1 MKKIYI
7 IFLIH
12 LFGFSFAQKILN
24 TPTPANTSVSDKT
37 TVSMQPGF
45 NVKASSGSTFIAFID
60 ANGNGIS
67 DYQEQFMPS
76 LGENYIKTT
85 ECLNANC
92 TEKKETVVYYDGL
105 GREKQIL
112 QVGASPL
119 GKTIVTPIE
128 YDGFGRQAREY
139 LPFPIGSAANTVVSP
154 TTNGT
159 TFYSTVTGDSSPF
172 SEKTFENSPLNRVL
186 AQAAPG
192 KSWATGSGHEI
203 KFSYQANKSSD
214 EVIIFEVKTT
224 YNATTKVYDI
234 ELTRRLSP
242 VYYANGTLYK
252 TVTTD
257 ENGQPIVEFKN
268 KEGQVILKRIDT
280 SDGRHDTYYVYDI
293 YGNLTYV
300 LPPKLLDLYYGSNP
314 LRADWQELMNELG
327 YQYLYDEKNRLVEKQ
342 LPGKGREFMV
352 YDTQDRLTLQQDIN
366 QRTGTNKGWTF
377 FKYDKFGRMVY
388 SGFFKNSATRSSM
401 QTALNNKQTPNNEE
415 RTSVGLGNNGT
426 GLFYTNNQFP
436 NGSLTVQSVQ
446 YYDHYQNLGVTP
458 FSIIDGQNV
467 IGINDTRT
475 KGLAVASYTNVLG
488 ETTWNKAYTFYDEEY
503 LRPVASHLVN
513 YLDGYQTTASVLDFR
528 GKVKNTVTKHMLAE
542 YIGNEITVKEEFDY
556 YPNELLK
563 YQTHQVN
570 NNPKEYIVQNSYNEI
585 NQLTSKKVGNTNS
598 STPLQKVDY
607 KYNIRGWLTDINNID
622 VTETGTYK
630 DLFSFRLNYD
640 KVTRLTWEPQRF
652 KPLYNG
658 NINEAIWKASDNI
671 IRSYNYQYDNL
682 NRLREGTYIKGANQI
697 VNAYNEII
705 KGYDKNGNIIGITR
719 SGEQDIS
726 NNMIWIDDTNY
737 TYQANSNKLLAV
749 TDNPGYKNVGFIDGN
764 TSGNDY
770 AYDANGN
777 LIQDLNKGITKISY
791 NFLNLPTEVLWRNGD
806 KISYTYDA
814 SGVKL
819 AKVVTEGEGVRVTT
833 TDYINGFQY
842 KQVDS
847 PTSKQV
853 KRLEFFPT
861 TEGYVSVTGG
871 TTFNYVYNY
880 TDHLGNVRL
889 SYQKESNGTLK
900 VLEENNYYPF
910 GLKHKGYNNT
920 NVANP
925 NYKYKYNGKELQD
938 DFNINLYD
946 YGARN
951 YDPAIGRWFNI
962 DPMAPKYFS
971 HSPYTYTLNNPVYF
985 IDPDGMQIS
994 VGEQE
999 DPPVIEG
1006 GELPEV
1012 IVTVSKSKRSEY
1024 YGVSINIPTPDLTSA
1039 FFGNHVDGAYKHVL
1053 SPENVDTYVKM
1064 QEAKREGEI
1073 GLVAGAAVIASLP
1086 VTAVEGLTV
1095 LGTKALISVT
1105 AQGVINQNIDLV
1117 DTTADILAVPGIS
1130 GLVGGK
1136 YDYNVFGNK
1145 KFELQ
1150 SNTDTNAI
1158 LFNGVTSTLGA
1169 GLGNRADK
1177 FINGMQKSG
1186 LENTIGTVTNTATS
1200 FLEQELNKI
1209 YGSN

>member
-1 MKKIYI
+1 MYST
-7 IFLIH
+7 LLTLGSSYTIH
-12 LFGFSFAQKILN
+12 AQ
-24 TPTPANTSVSDKT
+24 
-37 TVSMQPGF
+37 
-45 NVKASSGSTFIAFID
+45 SGT
-60 ANGNGIS
+60 
-67 DYQEQFMPS
+67 
-76 LGENYIKTT
+76 ENYIKTT
-85 ECLNANC
+85 ECLKADC

-154 TTNGT
+154 TTNGNS
-159 TFYSTVTGDSSPF
+159 FYSTATGDSSPF

-214 EVIIFEVKTT
+214 EVIIFDVKTT
-224 YNATTKVYDI
+224 YNATAKIYDI

-314 LRADWQELMNELG
+314 LRADWQKLMDELG

-352 YDTQDRLTLQQDIN
+352 YDNQDRLTLQQDIN

-388 SGFFKNSATRSSM
+388 SGFFKNTATRGSM
-401 QTALNNKQTPNNEE
+401 QTALNNKRTPNNEE

-475 KGLAVASYTNVLG
+475 KGLAVATYTNVLG

-513 YLDGYQTTASVLDFR
+513 YLNGYQTTASVLDFR
-528 GKVKNTVTKHMLAE
+528 GKVKNTITKHKLSE
-542 YIGNEITVKEEFDY
+542 SEGNEITVKEEFDY

-630 DLFSFRLNYD
+630 DLFSFRIYYD
-640 KVTRLTWEPQRF
+640 QIDDPTLAITNQPFGRAIF
-652 KPLYNG
+652 NG
-658 NINEAIWKASDNI
+658 NIAQTKWKTGTDNVTQE
-671 IRSYNYQYDNL
+671 YLYKYDGL
-682 NRLREGTYIKGANQI
+682 NRLMAARNFYNKIQI
-697 VNAYNEII
+697 QDAYSEYV
-705 KGYDKNGNIIGITR
+705 KGYDKNGNILGFIRNGNRLSENIFA
-719 SGEQDIS
+719 
-726 NNMIWIDDTNY
+726 IDDLKY
-737 TYQANSNKLLAV
+737 DYQANSNKLLNV
-749 TDNPGYKNVGFIDGN
+749 SDDKTEDGFNDKNKYTGTTANDAR
-764 TSGNDY
+764 NDY
-770 AYDANGN
+770 MYDANGN

-791 NFLNLPTEVLWRNGD
+791 NYLNLPTEVLWGNGD
-806 KISYTYDA
+806 KISYAYDA
-814 SGVKL
+814 SGAKL
-819 AKVVTEGEGVRVTT
+819 AKYVLKNMLSSGEST
-833 TDYINGFQY
+833 YYMNGFQY
-842 KQVDS
+842 SQEAGKGSQSVL
-847 PTSKQV
+847 Q
-853 KRLEFFPT
+853 FFPT
-861 TEGYVSVTGG
+861 AEGYVNVTDG
-871 TTFNYVYNY
+871 TAFNYVYNY

-889 SYQKESNGTLK
+889 SYQKESNGSLK

-910 GLKHKGYNNT
+910 GLKHSGYNNT
-920 NVANP
+920 NLANA

-938 DFNINLYD
+938 EFNINLYD

-951 YDPAIGRWFNI
+951 YDPTIGRWFNV
-962 DPMAPKYFS
+962 DPLAEKYYEL
-971 HSPYTYTLNNPVYF
+971 SPYNYAVNNPVF
-985 IDPDGMQIS
+985 FVDPDGMA
-994 VGEQE
+994 VE
-999 DPPVIEG
+999 DI
-1006 GELPEV
+1006 
-1012 IVTVSKSKRSEY
+1012 IK
-1024 YGVSINIPTPDLTSA
+1024 ININT
-1039 FFGNHVDGAYKHVL
+1039 
-1053 SPENVDTYVKM
+1053 
-1064 QEAKREGEI
+1064 
-1073 GLVAGAAVIASLP
+1073 
-1086 VTAVEGLTV
+1086 
-1095 LGTKALISVT
+1095 
-1105 AQGVINQNIDLV
+1105 GVINIQKAAGDDVVQIV
-1117 DTTADILAVPGIS
+1117 DNKGNVIKDEK
-1130 GLVGGK
+1130 GK
-1136 YDYNVFGNK
+1136 D
-1145 KFELQ
+1145 Q
-1150 SNTDTNAI
+1150 SYTYGK
-1158 LFNGVTSTLGA
+1158 NG
-1169 GLGNRADK
+1169 
-1177 FINGMQKSG
+1177 
-1186 LENTIGTVTNTATS
+1186 S
-1200 FLEQELNKI
+1200 FLKENNISYENVIKGEKFNSQIGHPQTRISFGDPDKANKFFEFASKTNVEFGLYTFFDSRSVSEFSEVI
-1209 YGSN
+1209 TNHSTNRVYGASSLIDNILSKDKGILLTQDRHNHPAGSPPSGFNNNLTPGDLIGDRAFHKNIKLEHGNQITTKGEVYVPSRGRKPSISVMYDDKSAKRK

>member
-1 MKKIYI
+1 M
-7 IFLIH
+7 
-12 LFGFSFAQKILN
+12 
-24 TPTPANTSVSDKT
+24 
-37 TVSMQPGF
+37 
-45 NVKASSGSTFIAFID
+45 
-60 ANGNGIS
+60 
-67 DYQEQFMPS
+67 
-76 LGENYIKTT
+76 
-85 ECLNANC
+85 
-92 TEKKETVVYYDGL
+92 
-105 GREKQIL
+105 
-112 QVGASPL
+112 
-119 GKTIVTPIE
+119 
-128 YDGFGRQAREY
+128 
-139 LPFPIGSAANTVVSP
+139 PFPISNSSNQIDTIS
-154 TTNGT
+154 TGT
-159 TFYSTVTGDSSPF
+159 TFYSTLTGDTTPF

-192 KSWATGSGHEI
+192 KSWTTRSGHEI
-203 KFSYQANKSSD
+203 KFDYQANKSSD

-224 YNATTKVYDI
+224 YNATAKVYDI

-242 VYYANGTLYK
+242 VYYVNGTLYK

-268 KEGQVILKRIDT
+268 KEGQLILKRIDT

-542 YIGNEITVKEEFDY
+542 YIGNEITIKEEFDY

-630 DLFSFRLNYD
+630 DLFSFRMHYTNPVHD
-640 KVTRLTWEPQRF
+640 F
-652 KPLYNG
+652 KPGKFNG
-658 NINEAIWKASDNI
+658 NIAQTRWKSSIDNT
-671 IRSYNYQYDNL
+671 IRNYVYEYDDL
-682 NRLREGTYIKGANQI
+682 NRLTGSYYVKGNYLI
-697 VNAYNEII
+697 GDAYNEYAR
-705 KGYDKNGNIIGITR
+705 YDKNGNILKMWR
-719 SGEQDIS
+719 SGNQDLS
-726 NNMIWIDDTNY
+726 NNVIWIDDLKY
-737 TYQANSNKLLAV
+737 DYQANSNKLLNV
-749 TDNPGYKNVGFIDGN
+749 SDDKTEDGFNDKNKYTGTTVNDVR
-764 TSGNDY
+764 NDY
-770 AYDANGN
+770 MYDPNGN

-791 NFLNLPTEVLWRNGD
+791 NSLNLPTEVLWGNGD
-806 KISYTYDA
+806 KISYAYDA

-819 AKVVTEGEGVRVTT
+819 AKYVQKNLLSNVETT
-833 TDYINGFQY
+833 YYMNGFQY
-842 KQVDS
+842 SQAAGKGNQSVL
-847 PTSKQV
+847 Q
-853 KRLEFFPT
+853 FFPT
-861 TEGYVSVTGG
+861 AEGYVNVTGG

-889 SYQKESNGTLK
+889 SYQKESNGALK

-910 GLKHKGYNNT
+910 GLKHTGYNNT
-920 NVANP
+920 NLANP

-951 YDPAIGRWFNI
+951 YDPTIGRWFNI
-962 DPMAPKYFS
+962 DPLAEKSRRF
-971 HSPYTYTLNNPVYF
+971 SPYTYALNNPVFF
-985 IDPDGMQIS
+985 IDPDGMEAKDWILSRGRMLYDSRVTSQS
-994 VGEQE
+994 DANAFYGAGAKHFANGTSYTASNGNDVTLGDHGFFESN
-999 DPPVIEG
+999 
-1006 GELPEV
+1006 GELKFFGDMADSAIKPVDKSGDAVQAGLAITGVLVADDVTGIGVADDVLIPAVVIGAASVALTEKLSYELSRINDKPEGPSGV
-1012 IVTVSKSKRSEY
+1012 QYSLRATVSKDYPCFTCASGTMSLNAGDIWKYGETTNPSGRYSEKDLRAI
-1024 YGVSINIPTPDLTSA
+1024 GVRQINEFSGTQRQI
-1039 FFGNHVDGAYKHVL
+1039 
-1053 SPENVDTYVKM
+1053 KM
-1064 QEAKREGEI
+1064 ME
-1073 GLVAGAAVIASLP
+1073 
-1086 VTAVEGLTV
+1086 
-1095 LGTKALISVT
+1095 KA
-1105 AQGVINQNIDLV
+1105 
-1117 DTTADILAVPGIS
+1117 
-1130 GLVGGK
+1130 
-1136 YDYNVFGNK
+1136 
-1145 KFELQ
+1145 
-1150 SNTDTNAI
+1150 
-1158 LFNGVTSTLGA
+1158 
-1169 GLGNRADK
+1169 
-1177 FINGMQKSG
+1177 
-1186 LENTIGTVTNTATS
+1186 
-1200 FLEQELNKI
+1200 KI
-1209 YGSN
+1209 YGYYFQNGQLPPGNKIFR

>member
-1 MKKIYI
+1 MKHFYKKIMYST
-7 IFLIH
+7 LLTLGSSYTIH
-12 LFGFSFAQKILN
+12 AQ
-24 TPTPANTSVSDKT
+24 
-37 TVSMQPGF
+37 
-45 NVKASSGSTFIAFID
+45 SGT
-60 ANGNGIS
+60 
-67 DYQEQFMPS
+67 
-76 LGENYIKTT
+76 ENYIKTT
-85 ECLNANC
+85 ECLKADC

-154 TTNGT
+154 TTNGNS
-159 TFYSTVTGDSSPF
+159 FYSTATGDSSPF

-214 EVIIFEVKTT
+214 EVIIFDVKTT
-224 YNATTKVYDI
+224 YNATAKIYDI

-314 LRADWQELMNELG
+314 LRADWQKLMDELG

-352 YDTQDRLTLQQDIN
+352 YDNQDRLTLQQDIN

-388 SGFFKNSATRSSM
+388 SGFFKNTATRGSM
-401 QTALNNKQTPNNEE
+401 QTALNNKRTPNNEE

-475 KGLAVASYTNVLG
+475 KGLAVATYTNVLG

-513 YLDGYQTTASVLDFR
+513 YLNGYQTTASVLDFR
-528 GKVKNTVTKHMLAE
+528 GKVKNTITKHKLSE
-542 YIGNEITVKEEFDY
+542 SEGNEITVKEEFDY

-630 DLFSFRLNYD
+630 DLFSFRIYYD
-640 KVTRLTWEPQRF
+640 QIDDPTLAITNQPFGRAIF
-652 KPLYNG
+652 NG
-658 NINEAIWKASDNI
+658 NIAQTKWKTGTDNVTQE
-671 IRSYNYQYDNL
+671 YLYKYDGL
-682 NRLREGTYIKGANQI
+682 NRLMAARNFYNKIQI
-697 VNAYNEII
+697 QDAYSEYV
-705 KGYDKNGNIIGITR
+705 KGYDKNGNILGFIRNGNRLSENIFA
-719 SGEQDIS
+719 
-726 NNMIWIDDTNY
+726 IDDLKY
-737 TYQANSNKLLAV
+737 DYQANSNKLLNV
-749 TDNPGYKNVGFIDGN
+749 SDDKTEDGFNDKNKYTGTTANDAR
-764 TSGNDY
+764 NDY
-770 AYDANGN
+770 MYDANGN

-791 NFLNLPTEVLWRNGD
+791 NYLNLPTEVLWGNGD
-806 KISYTYDA
+806 KISYAYDA
-814 SGVKL
+814 SGAKL
-819 AKVVTEGEGVRVTT
+819 AKYVLKNMLSSGEST
-833 TDYINGFQY
+833 YYMNGFQY
-842 KQVDS
+842 SQEAGKGSQSVL
-847 PTSKQV
+847 Q
-853 KRLEFFPT
+853 FFPT
-861 TEGYVSVTGG
+861 AEGYVNVTDG
-871 TTFNYVYNY
+871 TAFNYVYNY

-889 SYQKESNGTLK
+889 SYQKESNGSLK

-910 GLKHKGYNNT
+910 GLKHSGYNNT
-920 NVANP
+920 NLANA

-938 DFNINLYD
+938 EFNINLYD

-951 YDPAIGRWFNI
+951 YDPTIGRWFNV
-962 DPMAPKYFS
+962 DPLAEKYYEL
-971 HSPYTYTLNNPVYF
+971 SPYNYAVNNPVF
-985 IDPDGMQIS
+985 FVDPDGMA
-994 VGEQE
+994 VE
-999 DPPVIEG
+999 DI
-1006 GELPEV
+1006 
-1012 IVTVSKSKRSEY
+1012 IK
-1024 YGVSINIPTPDLTSA
+1024 ININT
-1039 FFGNHVDGAYKHVL
+1039 
-1053 SPENVDTYVKM
+1053 
-1064 QEAKREGEI
+1064 
-1073 GLVAGAAVIASLP
+1073 
-1086 VTAVEGLTV
+1086 
-1095 LGTKALISVT
+1095 
-1105 AQGVINQNIDLV
+1105 GVINIQKAAGDDVVQIV
-1117 DTTADILAVPGIS
+1117 DNKGNVIKDEK
-1130 GLVGGK
+1130 GK
-1136 YDYNVFGNK
+1136 D
-1145 KFELQ
+1145 Q
-1150 SNTDTNAI
+1150 SYTYGK
-1158 LFNGVTSTLGA
+1158 NG
-1169 GLGNRADK
+1169 
-1177 FINGMQKSG
+1177 
-1186 LENTIGTVTNTATS
+1186 S
-1200 FLEQELNKI
+1200 FLKENNISYENVIKGEKFNSQIGHPQTRISFGDPDKANKFFEFASKTNVEFGLYTFFDSRSVSEFSEVI
-1209 YGSN
+1209 TNHSTNRVYGASSLIDNILSKDKGILLTQDRHNHPAGSPPSGFNNNLTPGDLIGDRAFHKNIKLEHGNQITTKGEVYVPSRGRKPSISVMYDDKSAKRK

>member
-1 MKKIYI
+1 MYST
-7 IFLIH
+7 LLTLGSSYTIH
-12 LFGFSFAQKILN
+12 AQ
-24 TPTPANTSVSDKT
+24 
-37 TVSMQPGF
+37 
-45 NVKASSGSTFIAFID
+45 SGT
-60 ANGNGIS
+60 
-67 DYQEQFMPS
+67 
-76 LGENYIKTT
+76 ENYIKTT
-85 ECLNANC
+85 ECLKADC

-154 TTNGT
+154 TTSGNS
-159 TFYSTVTGDSSPF
+159 FYSTATGDSSPF

-203 KFSYQANKSSD
+203 KFDYQANKSSD
-214 EVIIFEVKTT
+214 EVIIFDVKTT
-224 YNATTKVYDI
+224 YNATAKIYDI

-268 KEGQVILKRIDT
+268 KEGQIILKRIDT

-314 LRADWQELMNELG
+314 LRADWQKLMDELG
-327 YQYLYDEKNRLVEKQ
+327 YQYVYDEKNRLVEKQ

-352 YDTQDRLTLQQDIN
+352 YDNQDRLTLQQDIN

-388 SGFFKNSATRSSM
+388 SGFFKNTATRGSM
-401 QTALNNKQTPNNEE
+401 QTALNNKRTPNNEE

-513 YLDGYQTTASVLDFR
+513 YLNGYQTTASVLDFR
-528 GKVKNTVTKHMLAE
+528 GKVKNTMTKHKLSE
-542 YIGNEITVKEEFDY
+542 SEGNEMTVKEEFDY

-607 KYNIRGWLTDINNID
+607 KYNIRGWLTDINNVD

-630 DLFSFRLNYD
+630 DLFSFRIYYD
-640 KVTRLTWEPQRF
+640 QIDDPTLAITNQPFGRALF
-652 KPLYNG
+652 NG
-658 NINEAIWKASDNI
+658 NIAQTKWKTGTDNVTQE
-671 IRSYNYQYDNL
+671 YLYKYDGL
-682 NRLREGTYIKGANQI
+682 NRLMAARNFYNKIQI
-697 VNAYNEII
+697 QDAYSEYV
-705 KGYDKNGNIIGITR
+705 KGYDKNGNILGFIRNGNRLSENIFA
-719 SGEQDIS
+719 
-726 NNMIWIDDTNY
+726 IDDLKY
-737 TYQANSNKLLAV
+737 DYQANSNKLLNVSDNKTEDGFSDKNKYTGTAV
-749 TDNPGYKNVGFIDGN
+749 NDVR
-764 TSGNDY
+764 NDY
-770 AYDANGN
+770 NYDPNGN

-791 NFLNLPTEVLWRNGD
+791 NFLNLPTEVLWGNGD
-806 KISYTYDA
+806 KISYIYDA
-814 SGVKL
+814 NGVKL
-819 AKVVTEGEGVRVTT
+819 AKYVQKNLLSNSEAT
-833 TDYINGFQY
+833 YYMNGFQY
-842 KQVDS
+842 SQEAGKGNQSVL
-847 PTSKQV
+847 Q
-853 KRLEFFPT
+853 FFPT
-861 TEGYVSVTGG
+861 AEGYVNVTGG

-889 SYQKESNGTLK
+889 SYQKESNGSLK

-910 GLKHKGYNNT
+910 GLKHQGYNST
-920 NVANP
+920 NLANA

-962 DPMAPKYFS
+962 DPLAEKSRRF
-971 HSPYTYTLNNPVYF
+971 SPYTYALNNPVYF
-985 IDPDGMQIS
+985 IDPDGMAA
-994 VGEQE
+994 E
-999 DPPVIEG
+999 DWKQDRLGNYVYDASLTKENASTKLAEDETYLGP
-1006 GELPEV
+1006 
-1012 IVTVSKSKRSEY
+1012 SA
-1024 YGVSINIPTPDLTSA
+1024 SIN
-1039 FFGNHVDGAYKHVL
+1039 VDNKATGETGSL
-1053 SPENVDTYVKM
+1053 NLNENGT
-1064 QEAKREGEI
+1064 
-1073 GLVAGAAVIASLP
+1073 ASL
-1086 VTAVEGLTV
+1086 TMGNTTQLLE
-1095 LGTKALISVT
+1095 
-1105 AQGVINQNIDLV
+1105 NN
-1117 DTTADILAVPGIS
+1117 TADFGFASGHLVMAGNYQSGSFFDQSNWTLGYAAS
-1130 GLVGGK
+1130 GL
-1136 YDYNVFGNK
+1136 
-1145 KFELQ
+1145 
-1150 SNTDTNAI
+1150 SNTSSKLYIGTARPNSPVN
-1158 LFNGVTSTLGA
+1158 F
-1169 GLGNRADK
+1169 LGNRFYGNGKTYLKSNTLNGIGSVMGKSLFAVGAIMDVNRFSNNEISGGKLGTNIGMGALGLTGWGTPASLLYGTLEAFYPGGAVNAMNDNVK
-1177 FINGMQKSG
+1177 FQK
-1186 LENTIGTVTNTATS
+1186 EVDAIMNTGNNRTHFYIAPWGAQK
-1200 FLEQELNKI
+1200 L
-1209 YGSN
+1209 

>member
-1 MKKIYI
+1 MYSTLLTLGSSYTIY
-7 IFLIH
+7 
-12 LFGFSFAQKILN
+12 AQ
-24 TPTPANTSVSDKT
+24 SDT
-37 TVSMQPGF
+37 
-45 NVKASSGSTFIAFID
+45 
-60 ANGNGIS
+60 
-67 DYQEQFMPS
+67 
-76 LGENYIKTT
+76 ENYIKTT
-85 ECLNANC
+85 ECLKADC

-154 TTNGT
+154 TANGNS
-159 TFYSTVTGDSSPF
+159 FYSTATGDSSPF

-203 KFSYQANKSSD
+203 KFSYQGNKSSD

-224 YNATTKVYDI
+224 YNTTTKVYDI
-234 ELTRRLSP
+234 ELTRRLSQ

-327 YQYLYDEKNRLVEKQ
+327 YQYAYDEKNRLVEKQ

-352 YDTQDRLTLQQDIN
+352 YDNQDRLTLQQDIN
-366 QRTGTNKGWTF
+366 QRTGNEKGWTF
-377 FKYDKFGRMVY
+377 FKYDKFGRIVY
-388 SGFFKNSATRSSM
+388 TGFFKNSATRGSM
-401 QTALNNKQTPNNEE
+401 QTALNNKRTPNNEE

-436 NGSLTVQSVQ
+436 NGSLTVQSIN

-458 FSIIDGQNV
+458 SSIIDGQNV

-513 YLDGYQTTASVLDFR
+513 YLNGYQTTASVLDFR
-528 GKVKNTVTKHMLAE
+528 GKVKNTMTKHKLSE
-542 YIGNEITVKEEFDY
+542 SEGNEITVKEEFDY

-563 YQTHQVN
+563 YQIHQVN

-726 NNMIWIDDTNY
+726 NNIIWIDDTNY

-749 TDNPGYKNVGFIDGN
+749 TDNPGYKDLGFIDGN

-770 AYDANGN
+770 AYDDNGN

-791 NFLNLPTEVLWRNGD
+791 NFLNLPTEVLWGNGD
-806 KISYTYDA
+806 KISYAYDA

-819 AKVVTEGEGVRVTT
+819 AKYVQKNLLSNPETT
-833 TDYINGFQY
+833 YYMNGFQY
-842 KQVDS
+842 SQAAGKGNQSVL
-847 PTSKQV
+847 Q
-853 KRLEFFPT
+853 FFPT
-861 TEGYVSVTGG
+861 AEGYVNVTEG
-871 TTFNYVYNY
+871 TAFNYVYNY

-910 GLKHKGYNNT
+910 GLKHTGYNNT
-920 NVANP
+920 NVANA

-938 DFNINLYD
+938 EFGLNWHD
-946 YGARN
+946 YGWRN
-951 YDPAIGRWFNI
+951 YDASIGRWLIPDPLFNDLRTSI
-962 DPMAPKYFS
+962 DFDQEDENDDEIDMLEAFANKAEVGNGVFNPNNLN
-971 HSPYTYTLNNPVYF
+971 PYSYGYNNPVVF
-985 IDPDGMQIS
+985 DDPDGRCPACFIFFLLGGGVAIAPTGNSGDAQKVQTAKSFQRDMMFVAAAGRGGNASTTVTTVAGVTNKYGGSNNNSNKKSNTANTSREARRETMRREGIPTSQQPKSQSKNSSGREYTYEVPKKGGGKEIKS
-994 VGEQE
+994 VQQQTMDRSHKEQPHWE
-999 DPPVIEG
+999 AG
-1006 GELPEV
+1006 
-1012 IVTVSKSKRSEY
+1012 TVKTVNDNIRMNNYNRPKLINKKSKVDY
-1024 YGVSINIPTPDLTSA
+1024 Y
-1039 FFGNHVDGAYKHVL
+1039 
-1053 SPENVDTYVKM
+1053 
-1064 QEAKREGEI
+1064 
-1073 GLVAGAAVIASLP
+1073 
-1086 VTAVEGLTV
+1086 
-1095 LGTKALISVT
+1095 
-1105 AQGVINQNIDLV
+1105 
-1117 DTTADILAVPGIS
+1117 
-1130 GLVGGK
+1130 
-1136 YDYNVFGNK
+1136 K
-1145 KFELQ
+1145 K
-1150 SNTDTNAI
+1150 
-1158 LFNGVTSTLGA
+1158 
-1169 GLGNRADK
+1169 
-1177 FINGMQKSG
+1177 
-1186 LENTIGTVTNTATS
+1186 
-1200 FLEQELNKI
+1200 
-1209 YGSN
+1209 

>member
-1 MKKIYI
+1 MKHFYKKIMYST
-7 IFLIH
+7 LLTLGSSYTIH
-12 LFGFSFAQKILN
+12 AQSE
-24 TPTPANTSVSDKT
+24 T
-37 TVSMQPGF
+37 
-45 NVKASSGSTFIAFID
+45 
-60 ANGNGIS
+60 
-67 DYQEQFMPS
+67 
-76 LGENYIKTT
+76 ENYIKTT
-85 ECLNANC
+85 ECLKADC
-92 TEKKETVVYYDGL
+92 TEKNETVVYYDGL

-139 LPFPIGSAANTVVSP
+139 LPFPIGSAANTFVSP
-154 TTNGT
+154 TTNGNS
-159 TFYSTVTGDSSPF
+159 FYSTATGDSSPF

-203 KFSYQANKSSD
+203 KFDYQANKSSD
-214 EVIIFEVKTT
+214 EVIIFDVKTT
-224 YNATTKVYDI
+224 YNATAKVYDI

-352 YDTQDRLTLQQDIN
+352 YDNQDRLTLQQDTI

-388 SGFFKNSATRSSM
+388 SGFIKNSATRGSM
-401 QTALNNKQTPNNEE
+401 QTALNNKRTPNNEE

-436 NGSLTVQSVQ
+436 NGSLTVQSVN

-458 FSIIDGQNV
+458 SSIIDGQNV
-467 IGINDTRT
+467 IGINDTKT
-475 KGLAVASYTNVLG
+475 KGLAVTSYTNVLG
-488 ETTWNKAYTFYDEEY
+488 ETTWNKTYTYYDTKY
-503 LRPVASHLVN
+503 IRPVASHLVN
-513 YLDGYQTTASVLDFR
+513 YLNGYQTTASVLDFR
-528 GKVKNTVTKHMLAE
+528 GKVKNTITKHKLSE
-542 YIGNEITVKEEFDY
+542 SEGNEITVKEEFDY

-585 NQLTSKKVGNTNS
+585 NQLISKKVGNTNS

-630 DLFSFRLNYD
+630 DLFAFRMHYTNPVYD
-640 KVTRLTWEPQRF
+640 F
-652 KPLYNG
+652 KPGKFNG
-658 NINEAIWKASDNI
+658 NIAQTRWKSSIDNT
-671 IRSYNYQYDNL
+671 IRNYVYEYDDL
-682 NRLREGTYIKGANQI
+682 NRLTGSYYVKGNYLIKD
-697 VNAYNEII
+697 VYNEYAR
-705 KGYDKNGNIIGITR
+705 YDKNGNILKMWR
-719 SGEQDIS
+719 SGNQDSS
-726 NNMIWIDDTNY
+726 NNLISIDDLKY
-737 TYQANSNKLLAV
+737 DYQANSNKLLNV
-749 TDNPGYKNVGFIDGN
+749 SDDKTEDGFNDKNKYTGTTANDAR
-764 TSGNDY
+764 NDY
-770 AYDANGN
+770 NYDPNGN

-791 NFLNLPTEVLWRNGD
+791 NSLNLPTEVLWGNGD
-806 KISYTYDA
+806 KISYAYDA

-819 AKVVTEGEGVRVTT
+819 AKYVQKNLLSNVETT
-833 TDYINGFQY
+833 YYMNGFQY
-842 KQVDS
+842 SQEAGKGNQSVL
-847 PTSKQV
+847 Q
-853 KRLEFFPT
+853 FFPT
-861 TEGYVSVTGG
+861 AEGYVNAIGG

-910 GLKHKGYNNT
+910 GLKHTGYNNT
-920 NVANP
+920 NVANA

-938 DFNINLYD
+938 ELNLNLYD

-962 DPMAPKYFS
+962 DPLAEKFINS
-971 HSPYTYTLNNPVYF
+971 TPYNYVLNNPVNM
-985 IDPDGMQIS
+985 IDPDGMEAQDIWGRNRYNEMGMYIPPHERGSKDGNDNGYERDGNRGYKKVNNLGGDDKDYLFENGKLVDSKDVTESAHERTLRTYGIKGPSSLNLIETDVIGPAIALRGLAIGSFKLLNGGWSLLKSAVFAKNLVKIAQI
-994 VGEQE
+994 E
-999 DPPVIEG
+999 DDVMIFTAKIGNETVEG
-1006 GELPEV
+1006 VTNFIVKENQLHLNQLHLQGSSGGQIGRQNLWKMAKDLGKQFKVEEV
-1012 IVTVSKSKRSEY
+1012 I
-1024 YGVSINIPTPDLTSA
+1024 I
-1039 FFGNHVDGAYKHVL
+1039 
-1053 SPENVDTYVKM
+1053 
-1064 QEAKREGEI
+1064 Q
-1073 GLVAGAAVIASLP
+1073 
-1086 VTAVEGLTV
+1086 
-1095 LGTKALISVT
+1095 
-1105 AQGVINQNIDLV
+1105 
-1117 DTTADILAVPGIS
+1117 
-1130 GLVGGK
+1130 GGK
-1136 YDYNVFGNK
+1136 RTTGKYKG
-1145 KFELQ
+1145 Q
-1150 SNTDTNAI
+1150 IPSPI
-1158 LFNGVTSTLGA
+1158 
-1169 GLGNRADK
+1169 
-1177 FINGMQKSG
+1177 
-1186 LENTIGTVTNTATS
+1186 
-1200 FLEQELNKI
+1200 KI
-1209 YGSN
+1209 PVN

>member
-1 MKKIYI
+1 MTHFYKKIMYSTLLTLGSSYTI
-7 IFLIH
+7 Y
-12 LFGFSFAQKILN
+12 AQ
-24 TPTPANTSVSDKT
+24 SDT
-37 TVSMQPGF
+37 
-45 NVKASSGSTFIAFID
+45 
-60 ANGNGIS
+60 
-67 DYQEQFMPS
+67 
-76 LGENYIKTT
+76 ENYIKTT
-85 ECLNANC
+85 ECLKADC

-139 LPFPIGSAANTVVSP
+139 LPFPISNSSNQIDTIS
-154 TTNGT
+154 TGT
-159 TFYSTVTGDSSPF
+159 TFYSTLTSDTTPF
-172 SEKTFENSPLNRVL
+172 SEKTFESSPLNRIL

-224 YNATTKVYDI
+224 YNTTTKVYEI

-314 LRADWQELMNELG
+314 LRADWQKLMDELG
-327 YQYLYDEKNRLVEKQ
+327 YQYVYDEKNRLVEKQ

-352 YDTQDRLTLQQDIN
+352 YDNQDRLALQQDIN
-366 QRTGTNKGWTF
+366 QRTGNEKGWTF
-377 FKYDKFGRMVY
+377 FKYDKYGRMVY
-388 SGFFKNSATRSSM
+388 SGFFKNSATRGSM
-401 QTALNNKQTPNNEE
+401 QTALNNKRTPNNEE

-436 NGSLTVQSVQ
+436 NGSLTVQSVH

-458 FSIIDGQNV
+458 SSIDGQQV
-467 IGINDTRT
+467 IGVNDTRT

-513 YLDGYQTTASVLDFR
+513 YLNGYQTTASVLDFR

-598 STPLQKVDY
+598 STSLQKVDY

-682 NRLREGTYIKGANQI
+682 NRLREGTYIKGVNQI

-705 KGYDKNGNIIGITR
+705 KGYDKNGNITGIVR

-749 TDNPGYKNVGFIDGN
+749 TDNPGYKDVGFIDGN

-791 NFLNLPTEVLWRNGD
+791 NFLNLPTEVLWGNGY

-938 DFNINLYD
+938 ELGLNLYD

-951 YDPAIGRWFNI
+951 YDPTIGRWFNI

-985 IDPDGMQIS
+985 IDPDGMQSIRNNGNGTVHSPETDQLDGVVAGVTVIGRSGGIDLSGLWFLQNSGRYNKYSFTNTAVRSYQNMMSTENGKTYYNNLHNSKLSKQMDNVALGYMALIALPVAVEYGTVYASSEAGGAMIS
-994 VGEQE
+994 KIIESKVGQYIGKVGL
-999 DPPVIEG
+999 DLAIKGAFNG
-1006 GELPEV
+1006 GEYQLND
-1012 IVTVSKSKRSEY
+1012 I
-1024 YGVSINIPTPDLTSA
+1024 TS
-1039 FFGNHVDGAYKHVL
+1039 
-1053 SPENVDTYVKM
+1053 S
-1064 QEAKREGEI
+1064 
-1073 GLVAGAAVIASLP
+1073 
-1086 VTAVEGLTV
+1086 
-1095 LGTKALISVT
+1095 
-1105 AQGVINQNIDLV
+1105 
-1117 DTTADILAVPGIS
+1117 
-1130 GLVGGK
+1130 LVGGLIPGYASGAASEVTDLTTQLAMGK
-1136 YDYNVFGNK
+1136 DVTMDNVAASTIKAFIIPPIGSVYGGISTHIFK
-1145 KFELQ
+1145 
-1150 SNTDTNAI
+1150 SS
-1158 LFNGVTSTLGA
+1158 GVTSSVVEGVHNQIA
-1169 GLGNRADK
+1169 GDAVDNQ
-1177 FINGMQKSG
+1177 I
-1186 LENTIGTVTNTATS
+1186 
-1200 FLEQELNKI
+1200 EQYRNYKN
-1209 YGSN
+1209 SQ